1 MDFFKTNLFRNIV
14 VVTVSIAVV
23 SLLLAV
29 VIFDKRIMVFAMAAN
44 LIILLI
50 TVGILM
56 RTLKQ
61 QIQENEIL
69 RIKAKQ
75 TAGKITDT
83 EEKVNKRDSLN
94 RGLLKL
100 NSFIHNDQSI
110 SSLSEK
116 ICAFICNYTK
126 AHVGV
131 LFEVDYKK
139 EILKFSGSFPQKTAG
154 LMPDE
159 IKFGYGRCGQAVL
172 DKEIAMFTGQPAGY
186 LKIAT
191 SMGSSSPENVV
202 IFPVV
207 FKKKV
212 VAVVEIGSFVEF
224 SNFHREF
231 FVKANDTLAYAIRLN
246 ISRTWIDYLI
256 YDAQNQSKA
265 FELQAKEIKKSKE
278 ESEKL
283 KKQRKSL
290 TGLRLL

>member
-1 MDFFKTNLFRNIV
+1 MDFLKTNLFRNIV
-14 VVTVSIAVV
+14 IVTVSTAVV
-23 SLLLAV
+23 FLLLAV
-29 VIFDKRIMVFAMAAN
+29 VIFDKRVIAFAMAVN

-56 RTLKQ
+56 RTLQQ

-83 EEKVNKRDSLN
+83 QKEVNKRDSLN

-100 NSFIHNDQSI
+100 NHVIHNDQGI
-110 SSLSEK
+110 SNLSEK
-116 ICAFICNYTK
+116 ICTFICNYTK

-154 LMPDE
+154 LIPDE

-172 DKEIAMFTGQPAGY
+172 DKEIIMFTGQPAGY

-202 IFPVV
+202 IFPVI

-231 FVKANDTLAYAIRLN
+231 FVKANDILAYAIRLS
-246 ISRTWIDYLI
+246 ISRTRIDYLL

-265 FELQAKEIKKSKE
+265 FELQAKKIKKSKE

-283 KKQRKSL
+283 KNRERVLQV
-290 TGLRLL
+290 